1 MIRNAFV
8 CVFHKMLKAFV
19 TQKCRKLRIKRY
31 KLSSKLIFICHSIT
45 LLIIMI
51 NKYLCV
57 AIISLGT
64 KRLGLK
70 FHYLFHLFILLLII
84 IITSNMSMLLVL
96 ILVGKL
102 NTIMSTKRLT
112 YL

>member
-64 KRLGLK
+64 KRLK
-70 FHYLFHLFILLLII
+70 FHYLFHLFISLLII